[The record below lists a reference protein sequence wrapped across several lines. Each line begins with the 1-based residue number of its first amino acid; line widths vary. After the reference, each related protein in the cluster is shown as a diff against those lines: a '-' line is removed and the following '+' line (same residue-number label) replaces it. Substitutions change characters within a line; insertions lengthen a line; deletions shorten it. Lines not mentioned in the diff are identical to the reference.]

1 MTPLVHR
8 YSLQAHRRAQ
18 RVLASSALSLRLSA
32 TNKRSLKAGLSVLLL
47 NKDSPQ
53 FLEVLLPQLQAAQNL
68 FNDAN
73 LFFEVLIGDTGSTDV
88 RTLAMYSMF
97 SSCEIKVVDV
107 GPYHFSAN
115 NNTLVA
121 RFAQGSALLFLNND
135 IEFTDPSCLLRMY
148 RQHLRDSRAIH
159 GSELLYPDGTVQHGG
174 VGFLRHDHGIFS
186 YHLRH
191 RQRPEHTEEP
201 RVVPALTGALI
212 LLSRHS
218 FLAVGGFDVA
228 YVDECQDIDLCLKL
242 QRLGYY
248 MLLHGSS
255 KVVHHE
261 NGTRVKGEENW
272 ADRSL
277 FNNKWSS
284 FLEIHPELL
293 PR

>member
-1 MTPLVHR
+1 MYR

-18 RVLASSALSLRLSA
+18 RVLASSAPSLCLSL
-32 TNKRSLKAGLSVLLL
+32 TNERPLKIGLSVLLL

-53 FLEVLLPQLQAAQNL
+53 FLEVLLPQLQAAKNL
-68 FNDAN
+68 FNDEN
-73 LFFEVLIGDTGSTDV
+73 IFFEILIGDTGSTDV
-88 RTLAMYSMF
+88 TTLAMYSAF

-115 NNTLVA
+115 NNTLVSCFA
-121 RFAQGSALLFLNND
+121 RGSALLFLNND
-135 IEFTDPSCLLRMY
+135 IEFVDPSCLLHMY
-148 RQHLRDSRAIH
+148 KQHVRDSRAVQ
-159 GSELLYPDGTVQHGG
+159 GSELLYPDGSVQHGG
-174 VGFLRHDHGIFS
+174 VGFLRHDHGIFA

-191 RQRPEHTEEP
+191 RQRPEYAEEP
-201 RVVPALTGALI
+201 QVVPALTGALL
-212 LLSRHS
+212 LLSRYS
-218 FLAVGGFDVA
+218 FIAVGGFDVA
-228 YVDECQDIDLCLKL
+228 YADECQDIDLCLKL
-242 QRLGYY
+242 QRLGCP
-248 MLLHGSS
+248 MQLHRSS
-255 KVVHHE
+255 KVIHHE